1 MYDEDDDEDLGTAP
15 TPRPASG
22 GLSQAAGYSIG
33 RGDPALREEAIKARS
48 AASQSQS
55 EYMAAMDAAIQRAIQ
70 RRTGPSESERSL
82 RMAAALG
89 RPTRTG
95 SFGETMGNVA
105 EGLAEGE
112 SSGRREGVE
121 RDNAVEQLRLAIGK
135 GSADYRQRDA
145 QLASNTYLRD
155 RPRVPDR
162 VAMIQAW
169 SEAPEGSPLRAELRS
184 AIDADLARA
193 KGRPPAAPRDPQL
206 LQLARAAED
215 PNRTPAEREAARRAV
230 ARLDEKRPTGGG
242 GGAGGR
248 KVLTKKV
255 MADGTTIVTY
265 DDETSAVIPP
275 PEGYVPPKA
284 PMSAG
289 DRKAIRD
296 AEDEVPVFNS
306 SLSAI
311 DEAIKLV
318 PKAYHGPGAAAFG
331 KAGTAAAEAP
341 LLGRLVNG
349 DQAKATK
356 RLLQLL
362 DEQAISAM
370 SATLTGATT
379 NFELGEF
386 KSILSDPSSPEK
398 DKLRVL
404 TRMQTLFN
412 EKKKIAQRR
421 TTELREGSYYNPG
434 AAGDKPPA
442 DRPPADLSK
451 LPKPKSRE
459 ERDALPKGS
468 WYVAPDGEPT
478 QRK

>member
-1 MYDEDDDEDLGTAP
+1 
-15 TPRPASG
+15 
-22 GLSQAAGYSIG
+22 
-33 RGDPALREEAIKARS
+33 
-48 AASQSQS
+48 
-55 EYMAAMDAAIQRAIQ
+55 
-70 RRTGPSESERSL
+70 
-82 RMAAALG
+82 
-89 RPTRTG
+89 
-95 SFGETMGNVA
+95 
-105 EGLAEGE
+105 
-112 SSGRREGVE
+112 
-121 RDNAVEQLRLAIGK
+121 
-135 GSADYRQRDA
+135 
-145 QLASNTYLRD
+145 
-155 RPRVPDR
+155 
-162 VAMIQAW
+162 
-169 SEAPEGSPLRAELRS
+169 
-184 AIDADLARA
+184 
-193 KGRPPAAPRDPQL
+193 
-206 LQLARAAED
+206 
-215 PNRTPAEREAARRAV
+215 
-230 ARLDEKRPTGGG
+230 
-242 GGAGGR
+242 
-248 KVLTKKV
+248 
-255 MADGTTIVTY
+255 
-265 DDETSAVIPP
+265 
-275 PEGYVPPKA
+275 
-284 PMSAG
+284 MSAG

-296 AEDEVPVFNS
+296 AEDEVPVFDS

-421 TTELREGSYYNPG
+421 ATEIREGSYYNPAPNAPAAGG
-434 AAGDKPPA
+434 AAAPA
-442 DRPPADLSK
+442 AAPADLSK
-451 LPKPKSRE
+451 LPRPKSRE